1 MPIEFSQLS
10 VGDKASIEECR
21 TTKASLDPLSP
32 SQVQRLMMMGLTPG
46 TTFTV
51 VRVAPLGDPIEIKL
65 RGFNLSLRREE
76 ALGLWVTRL

>member
-21 TTKASLDPLSP
+21 ISKTSP
-32 SQVQRLMMMGLTPG
+32 SQVQRLMVMGITPG
-46 TTFTV
+46 TSFTV
-51 VRVAPLGDPIEIKL
+51 VRVAPLGDPIEIKV

-76 ALGLWVTRL
+76 ASGLWVTLL